1 MSYVESVSINLNWQ
15 GDIGFELQNMYVV
28 SEKIK
33 NLASSDEIFI
43 KMLDKDQR
51 VFKIEFKA

>member
-15 GDIGFELQNMYVV
+15 GGIGFELQNMYVV

-33 NLASSDEIFI
+33 NLASSDEIFK
-43 KMLDKDQR
+43 KMLGKR
-51 VFKIEFKA
+51 SKSF